1 MLKQL
6 VFIFSLLGLTTAYA
20 SRPDSTF
27 NSKRSLFVIP
37 FASYQQETKLAGG
50 VAFGYYFKSNDLSKI
65 SSISGSA
72 TYTTLNQFIVNIT
85 PKLYSDNKKY
95 FLYANL
101 NIRKYPDY
109 FYGTGNK
116 SGSFKTGFTSTG
128 VHLTVQPQYRINKNL
143 YAGIQLGYKTERI
156 SQYPD
161 SGTTEFIYAEFG
173 KSGWDKYQLLS
184 MGINCTYD
192 TRDNAFYPEKGV
204 FLKTNMNSSPK
215 LLPKSYQLIEAKVDF
230 RTFIPLS
237 PGSILAIQLYNS
249 IIAGKTEIP
258 FQLLQSPG
266 GADLMRGFRY
276 GQYRDNWL
284 ILAQAE
290 YRLSVYKRLKAALF
304 VSTGDVIHIQNSEI
318 DKLKVSYG
326 AGVRYRLNDARVHF
340 RFDIAKN
347 NYGDKWQFYIT
358 ATEAF

>member
-1 MLKQL
+1 MFIRLII
-6 VFIFSLLGLTTAYA
+6 IFSFVGLTTAYA
-20 SRPDSTF
+20 SHPDSTF
-27 NSKRSLFVIP
+27 SSKKSLFVIP

-50 VAFGYYFKSNDLSKI
+50 VAFGYYFKSNDISKI
-65 SSISGSA
+65 SSISGST
-72 TYTTLNQFIVNIT
+72 TYTVLNQFIINIT
-85 PKLYSDNKKY
+85 PKLYSNNKKY
-95 FLYANL
+95 YLYTNL

-109 FYGTGNK
+109 YYGIGNK
-116 SGSFKTGFTSTG
+116 AGNFKTGFTSTAISF
-128 VHLTVQPQYRINKNL
+128 TIQPQYRINKNL
-143 YAGIQLGYKTERI
+143 YTGVQLGYKTEQI

-161 SGTTEFIYAEFG
+161 STTTEFIYTKYG

-204 FLKTNMNSSPK
+204 FLKTILNVMPK
-215 LLPKSYQLIEAKVDF
+215 LIPNSYQLFEANIDL

-237 PGSILAIQLYNS
+237 TGNILAIQFYNS
-249 IIAGKTEIP
+249 LIAGKTEIP

-266 GADLMRGFRY
+266 GADLMRGFRQ

-284 ILAQAE
+284 TLAQAE
-290 YRLSVYKRLKAALF
+290 YRLSVYKRLKAAFF
-304 VSTGDVIHIQNSEI
+304 VSTGDVIYMKNSEI

-326 AGVRYRLNDARVHF
+326 AGLRYRLNDARVHF